1 MTITSDAPLVAT
13 RWTPYA
19 HRMKRGLSTLLAV
32 GIALVLLAPTPA
44 VAAPDPCA
52 GQLSAFAKADKAV
65 VKAGRAYRAAKTR
78 SGKAKRLR
86 QLNARKRVAKIA
98 ARAHDRCMK
107 ANPPR
112 TPGLRVTPSPRINQ
126 PIFVDFMPGSAP
138 PSGTEFH
145 IAVVVP
151 AGTQASVCGVLYAG
165 TIPAT
170 AEGFTS
176 EISPT
181 DALAGL
187 LQPASYWC
195 PGTAYVVVRV
205 RAIGSAPTDLGVEQA
220 RVAILISADQ

>member
-1 MTITSDAPLVAT
+1 
-13 RWTPYA
+13 
-19 HRMKRGLSTLLAV
+19 MKRRLPTLLAA
-32 GIALVLLAPTPA
+32 GIALALSA
-44 VAAPDPCA
+44 AAPAAAASDPCA
-52 GQLSAFAKADKAV
+52 GELRAFDKADKAV

-78 SGKAKRLR
+78 SGKARRLR
-86 QLNARKRVAKIA
+86 QLNARKRDAKKA
-98 ARAHDRCMK
+98 ARVHDRCVK
-107 ANPPR
+107 AHPPR

-126 PIFVDFMPGSAP
+126 PISVDFMPGSAP

-151 AGTQASVCGVLYAG
+151 SGTQASMCGILYAG

-170 AEGFTS
+170 AEGFVS
-176 EISPT
+176 DVSPT

-220 RVAILISADQ
+220 RVTILISAGQ